1 MIGANSYLG
10 SKGRHLLIIPST
22 NQFEAKSILEIVYD
36 IALAHSGADGHWCMA
51 VTVMLFV
58 KFIHSSMN
66 HSYLGGVAV
75 DQGGLPAFLDK
86 VCNDFSG
93 LFDSGLLLW
102 KIGSKVFVTACYYKS
117 LFCHN
122 VTSFLDAQSTVYYNG
137 REAQKKGIC

>member
-1 MIGANSYLG
+1 
-10 SKGRHLLIIPST
+10 
-22 NQFEAKSILEIVYD
+22 
-36 IALAHSGADGHWCMA
+36 
-51 VTVMLFV
+51 
-58 KFIHSSMN
+58 MN

-102 KIGSKVFVTACYYKS
+102 KIGSKVFVTDCYYKS

-122 VTSFLDAQSTVYYNG
+122 VTSFLDAQYTVYYNG
-137 REAQKKGIC
+137 GKDKKQGVCTEGQKTMENFGVSWYDDARAKRAFVPVIV